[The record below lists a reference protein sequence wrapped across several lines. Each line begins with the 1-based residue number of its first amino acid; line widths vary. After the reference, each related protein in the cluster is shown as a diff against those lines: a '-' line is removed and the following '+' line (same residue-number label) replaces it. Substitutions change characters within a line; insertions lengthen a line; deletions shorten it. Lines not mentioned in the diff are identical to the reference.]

1 VSTQPRDPGREPSV
15 YLYPG
20 QVIADA
26 EGQRVSTILGSCVG
40 VCLWDPERRVGGM
53 THYLLPHATQGAQS
67 SPRFAE
73 PAIRQLISR
82 LTGLGAHP
90 GRLVAK
96 LFGGSTH
103 GVFSSNGFHVG
114 ARNVAVARELLREA
128 DIPIESEDVG
138 GSRGRKVVFATSD
151 GLAWVKLL

>member
-1 VSTQPRDPGREPSV
+1 MSTQPGDPGREPSV

-20 QVIADA
+20 QIIADA
-26 EGQRVSTILGSCVG
+26 EGQRVSTILGSCVA
-40 VCLWDPERRVGGM
+40 VCLWDPEKRVGGM

-73 PAIRQLISR
+73 PAVRQLISR
-82 LTGLGAHP
+82 LMGLGARP
-90 GRLVAK
+90 DRLVAK

-114 ARNVAVARELLREA
+114 ARNVEVARDLLRAA

-138 GSRGRKVVFATSD
+138 GPRGRKVVFTTSD